1 MTDLISK
8 LKYEHNIL
16 IDALEN
22 IKKLGINSQ
31 EAQNK
36 LLSVKTLLL
45 NHLKKE
51 DTELYIVLRK
61 EAETNY
67 ELLKILDLFAKDM
80 EEISKFAFL
89 FFSKYFHGD
98 TTNSFSDDFD
108 KLFTAIEVRIKK
120 EENVLFSEYLKIIN
134 NTTIK
139 LKE

>member
-1 MTDLISK
+1 VTDLISK